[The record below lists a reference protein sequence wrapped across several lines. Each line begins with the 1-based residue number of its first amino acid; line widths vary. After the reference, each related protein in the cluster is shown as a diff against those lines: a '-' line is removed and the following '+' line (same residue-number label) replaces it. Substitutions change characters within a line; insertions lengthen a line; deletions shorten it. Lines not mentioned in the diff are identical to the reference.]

1 MATYIRARTLA
12 EALEARA
19 SRPLTVLAG
28 GTDVYPARAARVGWG
43 DPSVPDVLDIGAI
56 DDLKGLSVAD
66 DGTVRIGA
74 LATWSTVAAA
84 RLPPL
89 FDGLRTAAGT
99 VGGRQVQNRGTVA
112 GNLCTASPAGDGI
125 PCLLSLDASVEV
137 SRLGG
142 RRTLPVSDFI
152 TGYRR
157 TALAADELVTAITV
171 PPPFSGES
179 GAFLKLGA
187 RAYLVISIVMVAG
200 TLAIDGN
207 GRIARARIAV
217 GACAPV
223 ARRLPGLEA
232 RLVGLDPAV
241 AADAM
246 ESFDL
251 DPLDPIDD
259 VRSSGA
265 YRRHA
270 AAALVR
276 DLLAG
281 FADARGRRAA

>member
-1 MATYIRARTLA
+1 MATYIRARTLD
-12 EALEARA
+12 EALQARA
-19 SRPLTVLAG
+19 AGPLTVLAG

-43 DPSVPDVLDIGAI
+43 DPTVPDVLDIGAI
-56 DDLKGLSVAD
+56 DDLKGITVAA

-74 LATWSTVAAA
+74 LTTWSTVATAK
-84 RLPPL
+84 LPPL

-125 PCLLSLDASVEV
+125 PCLFALDASVEV

-142 RRTLPVSDFI
+142 RRTLPVSDFV

-157 TALAADELVTAITV
+157 TALADDEIVTAITV
-171 PPPFSGES
+171 PAPLPGET
-179 GAFLKLGA
+179 GAFLKLGS

-200 TLAIDGN
+200 TLAVDAN

-232 RLVGLDPAV
+232 RLVGLDPA
-241 AADAM
+241 AAAAAM
-246 ESFDL
+246 
-251 DPLDPIDD
+251 DPSDMASLDPIDD
-259 VRSSGA
+259 VRASGA

-276 DLLAG
+276 DLLSG
-281 FADARGRRAA
+281 FADSRGRRAA